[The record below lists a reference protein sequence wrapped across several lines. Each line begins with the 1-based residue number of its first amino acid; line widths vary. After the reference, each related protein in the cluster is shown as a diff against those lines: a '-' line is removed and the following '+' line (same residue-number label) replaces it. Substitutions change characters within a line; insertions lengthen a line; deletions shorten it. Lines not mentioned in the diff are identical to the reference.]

1 MLLNLTNHPLAQWPD
16 SQRAEAAARWG
27 EICDFPFP
35 QVDPA
40 WTGEEVA
47 SQARHLVGRALAL
60 WPDAVLCQG
69 EMTMTYALTALFQ
82 RAGVTVV
89 AACTRRRTEERRG
102 ADGSVTKTAVFLFE
116 GFRAYPVF

>member
-16 SQRAEAAARWG
+16 SQRAEAASRWG
-27 EICDFPFP
+27 EIRDFPFP

-47 SQARHLVGRALAL
+47 SQARRLAVRALAL
-60 WPDAVLCQG
+60 RPDAVLCQG

-82 RAGVTVV
+82 RTGILVV
-89 AACTRRRTEERRG
+89 AACTERQVVEIWEESG
-102 ADGSVTKTAVFLFE
+102 NMTKTSRFVFQ
-116 GFRAYPVF
+116 GFRANPNL